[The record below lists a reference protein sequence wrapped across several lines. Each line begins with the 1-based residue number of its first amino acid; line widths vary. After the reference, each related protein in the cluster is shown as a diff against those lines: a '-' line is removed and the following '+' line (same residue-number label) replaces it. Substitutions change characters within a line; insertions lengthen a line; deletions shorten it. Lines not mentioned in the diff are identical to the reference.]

1 MDETVI
7 LLVERTGDSEGEV
20 RSGVPPHRRLRACR
34 TCGHRRRAIVLRG
47 DEVEARCLRCG
58 GRLDDPL
65 ASEDVAPSVRPGP

>member
-7 LLVERTGDSEGEV
+7 LLMERAVDSEGEV
-20 RSGVPPHRRLRACR
+20 RSGVPRHRRLRACR

-58 GRLDDPL
+58 ERLEDPL
-65 ASEDVAPSVRPGP
+65 ASEDVAPPLPSSP